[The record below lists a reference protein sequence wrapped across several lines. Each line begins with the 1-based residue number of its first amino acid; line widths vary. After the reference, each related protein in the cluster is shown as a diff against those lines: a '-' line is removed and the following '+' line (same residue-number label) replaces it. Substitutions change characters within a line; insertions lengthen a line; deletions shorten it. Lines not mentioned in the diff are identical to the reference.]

1 MSDPAHLAPPE
12 DAFRPHAYDGIREY
26 DKRLPN
32 WWLWTLYLTIIFS
45 VVYWFYY
52 FTTGVGPDDRTTINR
67 EMQRIEDAKLASVG
81 SLNDEVLWKMSRN
94 PVSVDAGKATFTT
107 TCVICHLASLRG
119 KAESPAAVGAS
130 LIGTKWIYGGR
141 PVELVGVVFSD
152 ADRDELLATVE
163 ESLDRLSRLVENLL
177 DMPAWGPV
185 LGTRRITEVVAYV
198 LSHHEPGEP
207 VEIVAS
213 PAPGVK

>member
-141 PVELVGVVFSD
+141 PVELVCVVSKGTL
-152 ADRDELLATVE
+152 RG
-163 ESLDRLSRLVENLL
+163 
-177 DMPAWGPV
+177 MPAWGPV

>member
-1 MSDPAHLAPPE
+1 MSDQPPSPAAE
-12 DAFRPHAYDGIREY
+12 DALRPHAYDGIHEF

-52 FTTGVGPDDRTTINR
+52 FTTGVGPDDRTTVNR
-67 EMQRIEDAKLASVG
+67 EMQRIEAAKLASIG
-81 SLNDEVLWKMSRN
+81 SLTDEVLWKMSRN
-94 PVSVDAGKATFTT
+94 PAFVDAGRATFNT
-107 TCVICHLASLRG
+107 TCAVCHLTSLRG
-119 KAESPAAVGAS
+119 KAENPAAVGAS

-141 PVELVGVVFSD
+141 PVELVG
-152 ADRDELLATVE
+152 TVTKGTA
-163 ESLDRLSRLVENLL
+163 RG
-177 DMPAWGPV
+177 MPPWGPV